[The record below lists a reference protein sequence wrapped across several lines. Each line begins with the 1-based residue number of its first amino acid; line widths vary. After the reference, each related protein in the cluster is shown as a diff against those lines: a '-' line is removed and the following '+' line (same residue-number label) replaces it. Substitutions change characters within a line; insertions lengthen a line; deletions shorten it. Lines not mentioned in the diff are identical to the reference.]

1 MGILSSSASITR
13 YKVEGALKSPIVET
27 VATGL
32 SRHAI
37 SDIADNTDKPSVGWT
52 SVNRPF
58 QPEFN
63 DLSFVFGSLFIFS
76 LRIDKKTI
84 PPKLFKKH
92 VTIETSKRLQAG
104 GREYLSQ
111 NERKLLREEVAQKL
125 TQRIPAIPN
134 IYDIIWNF
142 DQGSLWFFSNLR
154 KSNEELE
161 TLFTKSFHV
170 TLLRLFPFTFAD
182 LMVGLSDSQ
191 RDSLMKLNPTKFS
204 Q

>member
-1 MGILSSSASITR
+1 MGILSSSVSITR
-13 YKVEGALKSPIVET
+13 YKVEGALKPPIVET

-37 SDIADNTDKPSVGWT
+37 SDLTDNSVNTSVGWT
-52 SVNRPF
+52 AINRPF
-58 QPEFN
+58 QPEFG

-84 PPKLFKKH
+84 PPKLLKKH
-92 VTIETSKRLQAG
+92 VAIETSKRMQAAA
-104 GREYLSQ
+104 REYLSQ
-111 NERKLLREEVAQKL
+111 NERKLLKEEVVHKL

-134 IYDIIWNF
+134 IYDVIWNF
-142 DQGSLWFFSNLR
+142 DEGSLWFFSNLR

-191 RDSLMKLNPTKFS
+191 RDSLIRLNSTKFS

>member
-1 MGILSSSASITR
+1 MGILSSSVSITR
-13 YKVEGALKSPIVET
+13 YKVEGSLKPPIMET
-27 VATGL
+27 VAAEL

-37 SDIADNTDKPSVGWT
+37 SEITENSVNTSVGWT
-52 SVNRPF
+52 SINHPF
-58 QPEFN
+58 QPEFS

-84 PPKLFKKH
+84 PPKLLKKH
-92 VTIETSKRLQAG
+92 VAIETSKRLQAG
-104 GREYLSQ
+104 GRDYLSQ
-111 NERKLLREEVAQKL
+111 NEKKLLKEEVVQKL
-125 TQRIPAIPN
+125 AQRIPAIPN
-134 IYDIIWNF
+134 VYDVIWNF

-161 TLFTKSFHV
+161 TLFTNSFHL

-182 LMVGLSDSQ
+182 LMAGLSDSG
-191 RDSLMKLNPTKFS
+191 RDSLIKLSPTNFS

>member
-1 MGILSSSASITR
+1 MAILSSSLSITR
-13 YKVEGALKSPIVET
+13 YKVEGSLKPPIVDT
-27 VATGL
+27 VAEDL

-37 SDIADNTDKPSVGWT
+37 SEIADNSVNTSVGWT
-52 SVNRPF
+52 SISDPF
-58 QPEFN
+58 QPKFS

-84 PPKLFKKH
+84 PPKLLKKH
-92 VTIETSKRLQAG
+92 VAIETGKRLQAG
-104 GREYLSQ
+104 GRDYLSQ
-111 NERKLLREEVAQKL
+111 NEKKLLREEVAQRL

-134 IYDIIWNF
+134 VYDVVWNF
-142 DQGSLWFFSNLR
+142 DQGFLWFFSNLR

-161 TLFTKSFHV
+161 TLFTKSFHL

-182 LMVGLSDSQ
+182 LMAGLSNTG
-191 RDSLMKLNPTKFS
+191 RDSLMKLSPTKFS